1 MVDEGVLIVGGG
13 LAAARCAEGLRR
25 LGYDGRVRVLSGEAH
40 LPYDRPPL
48 SKELLDPAAEPE
60 LPALRAGDWYA
71 ERDIE
76 VILGSRASHLDPFAQ
91 RVTTEDG
98 ETLAYGKL
106 VIATGAKPRMLSLFE
121 GHANV
126 STLRTLEDSQTIRS
140 VIAEQRKLAVIGAGF
155 IGQEVAAAARA
166 AGAAV
171 TVIELEQLPL
181 IGVLGADVAQ
191 WFADVHR
198 EEGVELLLGTQV
210 SEIVGDG
217 RIESLTLADGH
228 RVACDHVLVGIGV
241 APDVGWLASAG
252 FTDSGIPTDELGRTE
267 LPDVYA
273 AGDVA
278 AAYDPFL
285 ERHVF
290 AGHWESAA
298 RQGVQVATAILG
310 HDAAPTPL
318 SSFWSDQYGK
328 RIQYLGHAELADNV
342 SIDGDPAARDFVAHY
357 TRGGDLVGALIVGR
371 PRAVGELRERLRYMT
386 ERTPV

>member
-1 MVDEGVLIVGGG
+1 MIDEGVLIVGGG

-25 LGYDGRVRVLSGEAH
+25 LGYDGRVRVLCGEAH
-40 LPYDRPPL
+40 LPYNRPPL

-76 VILGSRASHLDPFAQ
+76 IVLGSRASQLDPSAQ

-98 ETLAYGKL
+98 ATLFYGKL
-106 VIATGAKPRMLSLFE
+106 VIATGSKPRMLSLFE

-126 STLRTLEDSQTIRS
+126 STLRTLEDSQVIRG
-140 VIAEQRKLAVIGAGF
+140 VIAEQGKLAVIGAGF

-228 RVACDHVLVGIGV
+228 RVDCDHVLVGIGV
-241 APDVGWLASAG
+241 APDVAWLESAG
-252 FTDSGIPTDELGRTE
+252 FTETGVPTDELGRTE

-278 AAYDPFL
+278 AVYDPFL
-285 ERHVF
+285 ERHVL
-290 AGHWESAA
+290 AGHWEAAA
-298 RQGVQVATAILG
+298 RHGIQVATAILG
-310 HDAAPTPL
+310 RDAAPTPL
-318 SSFWSDQYGK
+318 SSFWTDQYGK

-342 SIDGDPAARDFVAHY
+342 SIDGDPAARDFVAQY
-357 TRGGDLVGALIVGR
+357 TRGGELVGALIVGR